1 MVSLTITR
9 NHPLVTYLIF
19 TKGKK
24 KEKLNLVNAVLI
36 TYETNIK
43 DNDS

>member
-9 NHPLVTYLIF
+9 NHPFVTYLIF
-19 TKGKK
+19 TKGKRG
-24 KEKLNLVNAVLI
+24 KLNLVNAVLI